1 MTFESLTTAELD
13 ALEASRRHP
22 LAVAM
27 LANRD
32 RWFKLER
39 DSGVKIDYSDRWDIF
54 GTFNKRSYQ
63 QAVFPGTTSDPIEID
78 YRSSIR
84 DVFIRALTDD
94 EIAAKVAEH
103 EAEKAERRKPDDYC
117 NTCKGE
123 CRS

>member
-32 RWFKLER
+32 RWFKLEK
-39 DSGVKIDYSDRWDIF
+39 DSGVRLEWANRWE
-54 GTFNKRSYQ
+54 TFAALNWRQFQ
-63 QAVFPGTTSDPIEID
+63 QATFPGTTSEPIEVD

-103 EAEKAERRKPDDYC
+103 EAAQAERQKPDDYC
-117 NTCKGE
+117 NTCKGP

>member
-32 RWFKLER
+32 RWFKLEKG
-39 DSGVKIDYSDRWDIF
+39 SGVEIEWANRWDAMGVLAWRQF
-54 GTFNKRSYQ
+54 Q
-63 QAVFPGTTSDPIEID
+63 QATFPGTTSEPIEVD

-103 EAEKAERRKPDDYC
+103 EAEKAERRKPADYC
-117 NTCKGE
+117 NTCKGP